1 MCSYYSVSVFWLGR
15 SLLLQSNCCYSSKIF
30 LVLMFPLGENPPN
43 LSSDRGTQFTEI
55 VKELSR
61 SLSHISFAALSP
73 LVLRE
78 N

>member
-1 MCSYYSVSVFWLGR
+1 
-15 SLLLQSNCCYSSKIF
+15 
-30 LVLMFPLGENPPN
+30 MFPLGENPPN
-43 LSSDRGTQFTEI
+43 LSSDGGTQFTVI

-61 SLSHISFAALSP
+61 APSHISFAALSP